1 MENKIYKICH
11 NLKQIVKGFII
22 GIIYLSIIFIFGFAG
37 ICGPLLIGIKI
48 IGDRPVNSVFD
59 VILMF
64 ILVVLP
70 YFIGYLFQEK
80 IGKILIKIG
89 NFIENCINA

>member
-11 NLKQIVKGFII
+11 NLKQIVKDFII
-22 GIIYLSIIFIFGFAG
+22 AIIYISIIFIFVFPC
-37 ICGPLLIGIKI
+37 ISGPLFICCKI
-48 IGDRPVNSVFD
+48 IDGPVDSAFD
-59 VILMF
+59 VILIF
-64 ILVVLP
+64 VSVVLP

-80 IGKILIKIG
+80 IKKMLSKIA